1 MVWEKEAPHAGFSSV
16 KPWLPVP
23 AMHRALAVDQQ
34 ETLPGSVL
42 AHYRQTLAFR
52 RKHAPLL
59 DGSMTF
65 LETNQDILAFTREKG
80 GEKLLFVFNLR
91 RGPQTVQLP
100 EGIRVSRG
108 CADAWF
114 CAGSRRTARLTLE
127 ALDVFCGRL

>member
-1 MVWEKEAPHAGFSSV
+1 MFERFTD
-16 KPWLPVP
+16 
-23 AMHRALAVDQQ
+23 RARKVTVDAQAAAQ

-52 RKHAPLL
+52 KKHAPLL

-100 EGIRVSRG
+100 EGITVSEVVPMPG
-108 CADAWF
+108 FAAKAD
-114 CAGSRRTARLTLE
+114 GGEIMLE
-127 ALDVFCGRL
+127 ALDVFCGRLLP